1 MVEMVVEKVKIVEL
15 TLKDGSKILCR
26 GGEDAVYRA
35 WNNYPVVS
43 AKWTGEE
50 DTMQWLVSNN
60 QNEESGG
67 MAWVPE

>member
-50 DTMQWLVSNN
+50 ETLQWIPADDPDIEGVLGW
-60 QNEESGG
+60 ETE
-67 MAWVPE
+67 